1 MAGITVVD
9 RRDLERLLKAMVHS
23 LHRDDVQVDIKYY
36 VQFSVNDDY
45 SAQTLV
51 DPWQPFSR
59 AACRDLVNAAVNK
72 LDEEERKNGYNRK
85 ALQVVSGGD
94 GEHLEAAK
102 AEADTNPYAG
112 QDLSPGIGD
121 LKPAESSG
129 VIGDSIEYDENAG
142 MIL

>member
-1 MAGITVVD
+1 MSGITVVD

-23 LHRDDVQVDIKYY
+23 LHRDDVQVDVKFY
-36 VQFSVNDDY
+36 VQFSVSDDY

-59 AACRDLVNAAVNK
+59 SNARDLVNAAINT

-85 ALQVVSGGD
+85 AVQVISSGD

-102 AEADTNPYAG
+102 AAPDPDEG
-112 QDLSPGIGD
+112 
-121 LKPAESSG
+121 KPAESDGPSG